1 MPASSSPS
9 SSLST
14 ALPPG
19 NFSSLSPSA
28 ASTNVTTTPTLTS
41 TVSSSFNTTLPA
53 AISLN
58 ASLTLAPT
66 PSGAAS
72 LNSTHLPVSNH
83 TVVSTSR
90 SHLHKAHSAHT
101 TRTTALP
108 RSSSSRVSQTSAS
121 SSFSSSSAKPL
132 PTSYGTTSA
141 KNCTEVPSTF
151 EGSMAG
157 FANLCKGKR
166 NMVWSGDDGE
176 VTRAEI
182 ESALGMLQQDLEPL
196 WENGQG
202 NILADGSLGQG
213 AYGASLL
220 FEITGDIRALDVA
233 VRIADNILALQNQN
247 TPDPVVIWTGAVDPV
262 WPTKP
267 LPPSNTTEL
276 IYAGCEN
283 GDIVGHMVNA
293 AVLILKSPCL
303 WDMVPPVFD
312 GPTIFNDTATY
323 YDRAL
328 QYIAAGDEWGLTL
341 LRFVLLA
348 TDGLDRP
355 ERRSTY
361 DNYFNI
367 RFLDPNGSI
376 IQPNDPRWWEVGDSR
391 DPGTPMPWN
400 RRMQMVHGY
409 LRLAAAHETEA
420 AYNPQKT
427 AYFDTIVKQNV
438 EDFLA
443 ALNETKSTQNGMTIF
458 EWDYSAGEEATEES
472 QGIHAYYDIW
482 GSWIAWQR
490 SSATFFLSNQ
500 FGVQMA
506 DTFQFQINLGNGSFS
521 GLVSG
526 TSTPKAY
533 TVGQLW
539 GGWSFYGYFLPEW
552 YQTVASANVKSGF
565 QGRTWLAIPLLWT
578 KHALYINDFT
588 FWTGLYSSGYGITVG
603 TDGSGSSSS
612 SGGLSAS
619 AASTLSPSVLAVVS
633 SLVIGLLTVHLSTA

>member
-1 MPASSSPS
+1 MGSPHRSRSKPPPPSPWQLRTAPSARLIALSLFAFATNASLTDAVPLNISTLLSGTNATNGTTLGEIAVARTHLGVNASVGESALAVNVTAALKGGLHTGGIFVAQQSSASLATGSSTSRSKPTASTAATGFPSTRHSIDVQKSDMPASSSPS

-157 FANLCKGKR
+157 FANLCKVRYCDARGKR

-247 TPDPVVIWTGAVDPV
+247 TPDPVVIWTGAVDP
-262 WPTKP
+262 
-267 LPPSNTTEL
+267 
-276 IYAGCEN
+276 
-283 GDIVGHMVNA
+283 
-293 AVLILKSPCL
+293 
-303 WDMVPPVFD
+303 
-312 GPTIFNDTATY
+312 
-323 YDRAL
+323 
-328 QYIAAGDEWGLTL
+328 
-341 LRFVLLA
+341 
-348 TDGLDRP
+348 
-355 ERRSTY
+355 
-361 DNYFNI
+361 
-367 RFLDPNGSI
+367 
-376 IQPNDPRWWEVGDSR
+376 
-391 DPGTPMPWN
+391 
-400 RRMQMVHGY
+400 
-409 LRLAAAHETEA
+409 
-420 AYNPQKT
+420 
-427 AYFDTIVKQNV
+427 
-438 EDFLA
+438 
-443 ALNETKSTQNGMTIF
+443 
-458 EWDYSAGEEATEES
+458 
-472 QGIHAYYDIW
+472 
-482 GSWIAWQR
+482 
-490 SSATFFLSNQ
+490 
-500 FGVQMA
+500 
-506 DTFQFQINLGNGSFS
+506 
-521 GLVSG
+521 
-526 TSTPKAY
+526 
-533 TVGQLW
+533 
-539 GGWSFYGYFLPEW
+539 
-552 YQTVASANVKSGF
+552 
-565 QGRTWLAIPLLWT
+565 
-578 KHALYINDFT
+578 
-588 FWTGLYSSGYGITVG
+588 
-603 TDGSGSSSS
+603 
-612 SGGLSAS
+612 
-619 AASTLSPSVLAVVS
+619 
-633 SLVIGLLTVHLSTA
+633 

>member
-1 MPASSSPS
+1 
-9 SSLST
+9 
-14 ALPPG
+14 
-19 NFSSLSPSA
+19 
-28 ASTNVTTTPTLTS
+28 
-41 TVSSSFNTTLPA
+41 
-53 AISLN
+53 
-58 ASLTLAPT
+58 
-66 PSGAAS
+66 
-72 LNSTHLPVSNH
+72 
-83 TVVSTSR
+83 
-90 SHLHKAHSAHT
+90 
-101 TRTTALP
+101 
-108 RSSSSRVSQTSAS
+108 
-121 SSFSSSSAKPL
+121 
-132 PTSYGTTSA
+132 
-141 KNCTEVPSTF
+141 
-151 EGSMAG
+151 
-157 FANLCKGKR
+157 
-166 NMVWSGDDGE
+166 
-176 VTRAEI
+176 
-182 ESALGMLQQDLEPL
+182 
-196 WENGQG
+196 
-202 NILADGSLGQG
+202 
-213 AYGASLL
+213 
-220 FEITGDIRALDVA
+220 
-233 VRIADNILALQNQN
+233 
-247 TPDPVVIWTGAVDPV
+247 
-262 WPTKP
+262 
-267 LPPSNTTEL
+267 
-276 IYAGCEN
+276 
-283 GDIVGHMVNA
+283 MVNA

-328 QYIAAGDEWGLTL
+328 QYIAAGD
-341 LRFVLLA
+341 
-348 TDGLDRP
+348 D
-355 ERRSTY
+355 TY